1 MTKQEMQNTIDELN
15 AKLSN
20 QSKMIAELA
29 TNGQSNKDLNEQL
42 NHVTEKLDWYRNH
55 SEELEKMLTVIPELE
70 TKLETYK
77 EILIQCIKSWS
88 RMLF

>member
-1 MTKQEMQNTIDELN
+1 MTKQEMQTTIDELN

-29 TNGQSNKDLNEQL
+29 TNGQSNEDLNEQL
-42 NHVTEKLDWYRNH
+42 NHVTEKLDWYVNH
-55 SEELEKMLTVIPELE
+55 SEKLERMLTVIPELE

-77 EILIQCIKSWS
+77 EILIQCIKS
-88 RMLF
+88 